1 MAATNVILLER
12 IDNLGAMGETVTVK
26 PGFARNYLLPQG
38 KALRATKENI
48 AYFDAQKAA
57 LEAEN
62 EKRRKEAEK
71 DAKKIEGLNVA
82 MIRQASEGGQLY
94 GSVTARD
101 IAEAI
106 SDAAGI
112 KISRKMVD
120 LNQNM
125 KTIGLFNIP
134 VALHP
139 EVKVE
144 VTINVARTMDEAEI
158 QAETGKALVAGEEE
172 SLEEAKAEAKEAVME
187 QAEELFEEVPETFEE
202 EVAEAEAVLEEA
214 SSEEVAQDEA
224 ETETK

>member
-1 MAATNVILLER
+1 
-12 IDNLGAMGETVTVK
+12 
-26 PGFARNYLLPQG
+26 
-38 KALRATKENI
+38 
-48 AYFDAQKAA
+48 
-57 LEAEN
+57 
-62 EKRRKEAEK
+62 
-71 DAKKIEGLNVA
+71 